1 MKSAYISIHVLMLP
15 SLWEVI
21 IGVFPTRTR
30 IKKQGVDLKLTH
42 FIEYDW
48 DISSLSWREITPM
61 LS

>member
-1 MKSAYISIHVLMLP
+1 MLP

-30 IKKQGVDLKLTH
+30 IKEQGVDLKLTH